1 METNYY
7 SQEQT
12 KEVSELLK
20 KGGIVALPTDTVY
33 GLGVIANNEKSINLL
48 KKIKNR
54 PEEKAFAYM
63 VDSLNKIE
71 QVCELSERD
80 KLIIKRYLP
89 GPFTF
94 IFNQK
99 KDFNLVNESNLE
111 TLAIRIP
118 DHPFILEVISL
129 MDTGLYVPSANI
141 SSQTPAIT
149 SREVGELF
157 DHKIDG
163 IVMGHAFNGVSS
175 TIVDCTSDELKI
187 LREGP
192 IPFTW
197 RNYEE

>member
-1 METNYY
+1 METKYY

-71 QVCELSERD
+71 QVCELTERD

-94 IFNQK
+94 IFN
-99 KDFNLVNESNLE
+99 
-111 TLAIRIP
+111 
-118 DHPFILEVISL
+118 
-129 MDTGLYVPSANI
+129 
-141 SSQTPAIT
+141 
-149 SREVGELF
+149 
-157 DHKIDG
+157 
-163 IVMGHAFNGVSS
+163 
-175 TIVDCTSDELKI
+175 
-187 LREGP
+187 
-192 IPFTW
+192 
-197 RNYEE
+197 